1 MKFPGD
7 WYTRWY
13 SWCLVATDTLV
24 TATYDGNEYQ
34 AMHPRIFSDHV
45 LNSQLRAALE
55 WQTDITYC
63 LLPSQV
69 TRHKVGLNALPCF
82 VELLIR
88 SIVDLVFEVW
98 VGKLVMKHL
107 AGVTS
112 A

>member
-1 MKFPGD
+1 M
-7 WYTRWY
+7 
-13 SWCLVATDTLV
+13 CL
-24 TATYDGNEYQ
+24 
-34 AMHPRIFSDHV
+34 RIFGNCV

-69 TRHKVGLNALPCF
+69 TRHKVGPNVLPCF
-82 VELLIR
+82 VKLLIR
-88 SIVDLVFEVW
+88 SIADLVFEVW

-107 AGVTS
+107 VGVTS